1 MPLASATQ
9 TVNICRKSRVS
20 VFEEEAKIRIQ
31 SAIKWFI
38 LEL

>member
-9 TVNICRKSRVS
+9 SINICRKSGVS
-20 VFEEEAKIRIQ
+20 IFEEEAKIRIQ
-31 SAIKWFI
+31 VAIKWFI